1 MLVIKIIVYAFIFL
15 SSSCIGLLISRKY
28 TDREKELKEFKKALN
43 MFKTKIKFT
52 YEPIQEIFNQISKN
66 IDSNVGHVFKIAS
79 NNMRD
84 YSADEAWR
92 MALDIRILNI
102 ETEDLNILKD
112 FSKLLGKTDIQ
123 GQISQIDLT
132 NVFLDEQIQK
142 ATRERMKN
150 EKLYRTLGMIA
161 GLAIVIVLMWGMK
174 LWI

>member
-1 MLVIKIIVYAFIFL
+1 MLVVKIIVYIFIFF
-15 SSSCIGLLISRKY
+15 SSSSIGILISRKY

-66 IDSNVGHVFKIAS
+66 MDSNVGHVFKVAS

-84 YSADEAWR
+84 YSVDEAWK
-92 MALDIRILNI
+92 MALDIRVLNI
-102 ETEDLNILKD
+102 NSEDLNILKD
-112 FSKLLGKTDIQ
+112 FSKLLGKTDVQ
-123 GQISQIDLT
+123 GQISQIELT
-132 NVFLDEQIQK
+132 NVFLDEQIEK
-142 ATRERMKN
+142 ATKERMKN

-161 GLAIVIVLMWGMK
+161 GLAIVIVLMWGKK